1 MVDRV
6 LALGC
11 LIVVATASPLRP
23 HALSRRTFAANP
35 RPRALTATSS
45 RYSSAPRMSRR
56 LGVACRATVGT
67 KKSTTVREAVAEG
80 LEIYQRGEFRDALAV
95 FNAALELPPQENK
108 NAELQA
114 AYYDIACCHAKL
126 GNNEEGVAA
135 LSQAFELGYDE
146 INQIMKDDD
155 LKPLRKMDAFRA
167 LVQSMKDSDAS
178 TPSLELEAEVRNPFR
193 RFRQFVW
200 GGSLAASG
208 LGSVVSLTQTIGA
221 ITGKETIPLSQASQ
235 NLAINTGIALGMLFL
250 LNQESKG
257 NEKSKEQILEFREVI
272 GNATERV
279 KTMSSMKV
287 GLRSK
292 DDTLSGGSKGFGLD
306 GDDTGIRYASL
317 KSLQAAN
324 GKRAV
329 IVAGNAK
336 FIQET
341 LKNARRADA
350 KGVSPGD
357 SRFDREKVLL
367 VPVVM
372 IDPDAKTLAMP
383 QIGGKNQLPFV
394 AIPQDMN
401 KWRNLLAQEFKYGF
415 DQGNANIFREGIVLA
430 IDEVGRVV
438 QRGVGMPTMDRWEE
452 AFKKWW
458 KQ

>member
-1 MVDRV
+1 VS
-6 LALGC
+6 C
-11 LIVVATASPLRP
+11 KATIEGKDIK
-23 HALSRRTFAANP
+23 
-35 RPRALTATSS
+35 SS
-45 RYSSAPRMSRR
+45 
-56 LGVACRATVGT
+56 
-67 KKSTTVREAVAEG
+67 TVREAVAEG
-80 LEIYQRGEFRDALAV
+80 LQVYQKGDIGDALAI
-95 FNAALELPPQENK
+95 FNAALELPPAENEK
-108 NAELQA
+108 AELQA

-126 GNNEEGVAA
+126 GNPEEGVAA
-135 LSQAFELGYDE
+135 LNKAFELGYDE
-146 INQIMKDDD
+146 IDQMMKDED
-155 LKPLRKMDAFRA
+155 LKQLRKTDAFRDLIQVMREA
-167 LVQSMKDSDAS
+167 DSS
-178 TPSLELEAEVRNPFR
+178 NPSLELEAEVRNPFR

-235 NLAINTGIALGMLFL
+235 NLAINTGIAVGMLFL
-250 LNQESKG
+250 LNLEAKG
-257 NEKSKEQILEFREVI
+257 NVKSKEQILEFREVI

-287 GLRSK
+287 GLRQ
-292 DDTLSGGSKGFGLD
+292 DGGSSSTDSGAKGFGLE
-306 GDDTGIRYASL
+306 GDDTGVSFKSL

-350 KGVSPGD
+350 KGVSPGE
-357 SRFDREKVLL
+357 SRFHKEKVLL

-372 IDPDAKTLAMP
+372 IDPEAKTLAMP
-383 QIGGKNQLPFV
+383 QIGGKNQLRFV
-394 AIPQDMN
+394 AIPQDMD
-401 KWRNLLAQEFKYGF
+401 KWRSLLAQEFKYGF

-438 QRGVGMPTMDRWEE
+438 QRGVGMPTMDRWDE